1 MLSLSIYPIGTLHS
15 QHQLQHSFGLA
26 PRRSDRLL
34 LVCSL
39 PHLFIMATATPRYQ
53 TPASRRRQPLHSQPP
68 PQQPHKFTLTS
79 TPSPPPQAARF
90 PRSHSNPILPS
101 PAPSAVTLPSA
112 WCHPPA
118 DIAAHI
124 CQHLPLPS
132 LLLLST
138 LSHYYN
144 LVLSHPHAFR
154 LPCLSLSLHHSLH
167 SFLASLLPPQHSSSN
182 RSSRAVRRRHRPHS
196 IFSHL
201 QHVDI
206 SHSLYSASSLAFL
219 THCTALRTLRLHQS
233 QYDPDN
239 LTRLTTALTASPHLH
254 SLQLSSVRVSNHWMT
269 AVGQLSSLTCLDLHG
284 TMGYDGKALAQLR
297 PLQALKV
304 LNLEGSEC
312 VDDEAIHALL
322 GPADECGEATTVDGS
337 GVFGGLSVLRL
348 SSGVTDAS
356 LRLLAVECRQL
367 TSLSLTGCRFITMSG
382 VTALAESLHSL
393 TSLGLSRCPLL
404 FPLPVATPPTAA
416 SSSSTAAPSTQ
427 PSPVSPSPSPSTFPH
442 FPSLSLLTLSFIT
455 DSHLTQ
461 LLSTHPHLSHLALS
475 SHSLTSACFPA
486 LLSHSP
492 LTELGLSLWGRG
504 RRDLLFSRRIRD
516 IVRRWGKELRGGM
529 VMVEGGGAVSGMVA
543 EVVEGMKRAAEG
555 EWMEEKEEEEVDEW
569 RWTQSGR
576 LKPHLG
582 QWL

>member
-1 MLSLSIYPIGTLHS
+1 
-15 QHQLQHSFGLA
+15 
-26 PRRSDRLL
+26 
-34 LVCSL
+34 
-39 PHLFIMATATPRYQ
+39 MASATPRYQ
-53 TPASRRRQPLHSQPP
+53 TPASRRRQPQPSQQQQPP
-68 PQQPHKFTLTS
+68 QHDHNQSPHKFTLTS
-79 TPSPPPQAARF
+79 TPSPPSHTARF

-101 PAPSAVTLPSA
+101 PAPVLSLPSA
-112 WCHPPA
+112 WCHPPT

-124 CQHLPLPS
+124 CQHLPLSS
-132 LLLLST
+132 LLVVST
-138 LSHYYN
+138 LSHFYS
-144 LVLSHPHAFR
+144 LVLSHPLAFR

-167 SFLASLLPPQHSSSN
+167 SFLASLLPPPHSHAV
-182 RSSRAVRRRHRPHS
+182 RSRQPHRRRHRPHS
-196 IFSHL
+196 LFSRL

-206 SHSLYSASSLAFL
+206 SHSLYSASSLVFL

-239 LTRLTTALTASPHLH
+239 LTRLTVALTASPHLH
-254 SLQLSSVRVSNHWMT
+254 SLQLSSVRVSNEWMS
-269 AVGQLSSLTCLDLHG
+269 AVAGLGGLTCLDLHG
-284 TMGYDGKALAQLR
+284 TVGYEGHALRELR
-297 PLQALKV
+297 RLTALKV
-304 LNLEGSEC
+304 LNLEGSDC
-312 VDDEAIHALL
+312 VDDAAIHALL
-322 GPADECGEATTVDGS
+322 GPDGS
-337 GVFGGLSVLRL
+337 AEAAAEGGGSVFSGLNVLRL
-348 SSGVTDAS
+348 SSGVTDVS
-356 LRLLAVECRQL
+356 LRLLASECTQL
-367 TSLSLTGCRFITMSG
+367 TSLSLTGCRFITMGG

-404 FPLPVATPPTAA
+404 FPPPPTVAQTAA
-416 SSSSTAAPSTQ
+416 SSSSSTALSSTQ
-427 PSPVSPSPSPSTFPH
+427 SLLVCPTPPPCSFPH
-442 FPSLSLLTLSFIT
+442 FQSLSLLTLSFIT
-455 DSHLTQ
+455 DTHLTQ

-486 LLSHSP
+486 LLSSSS

-529 VMVEGGGAVSGMVA
+529 VMVEGGEAVSGMVR

-555 EWMEEKEEEEVDEW
+555 EWMEEKEDEEVDEW

>member
-1 MLSLSIYPIGTLHS
+1 
-15 QHQLQHSFGLA
+15 
-26 PRRSDRLL
+26 
-34 LVCSL
+34 
-39 PHLFIMATATPRYQ
+39 MATATPRYQ
-53 TPASRRRQPLHSQPP
+53 TPASRRRQPQQQQQRPRHKHNQ
-68 PQQPHKFTLTS
+68 PQQTFTLTS
-79 TPSPPPQAARF
+79 TPSPPPHTARF

-101 PAPSAVTLPSA
+101 PAAVVSLPSA

-118 DIAAHI
+118 DIAAYI

-132 LLLLST
+132 LLIVAT
-138 LSHYYN
+138 LSHYYS
-144 LVLSHPHAFR
+144 LVLSHPLAFR

-167 SFLASLLPPQHSSSN
+167 SFLASLLPPQHSSTSV
-182 RSSRAVRRRHRPHS
+182 RSRRPSHSRRRHHHHRPHS
-196 IFSHL
+196 LFSRL

-233 QYDPDN
+233 QYDPDS
-239 LTRLTTALTASPHLH
+239 LTRLTAALTASPHLH
-254 SLQLSSVRVSNHWMT
+254 SLQLSSVRVSNEWMGV
-269 AVGQLSSLTCLDLHG
+269 VGGLVGLTCLDLHG
-284 TMGYDGKALAQLR
+284 TVGYDGKALRQLR
-297 PLQALKV
+297 QLKALKV

-322 GPADECGEATTVDGS
+322 AVETEPEQQKQEATTDGDAL
-337 GVFGGLSVLRL
+337 VFGGLSVLRL

-356 LRLLAVECRQL
+356 LRLLASECRQL
-367 TSLSLTGCRFITMSG
+367 TSLSLTGCRLITMSG

-393 TSLGLSRCPLL
+393 TSLGLSRCPLV
-404 FPLPVATPPTAA
+404 FPLPTAVAQTAA
-416 SSSSTAAPSTQ
+416 SSSSSSSTAAGPATQSPIVLAPPPPS
-427 PSPVSPSPSPSTFPH
+427 SFPH
-442 FPSLSLLTLSFIT
+442 FPSLSLITLSFIT
-455 DSHLTQ
+455 DAHLTQ
-461 LLSTHPHLSHLALS
+461 LLSAHPHLSHLALS

-486 LLSHSP
+486 FLSYSS
-492 LTELGLSLWGRG
+492 LAELGLSLWGRG

-529 VMVEGGGAVSGMVA
+529 VMVEGRDAVGGMVR
-543 EVVEGMKRAAEG
+543 EVVEGMKREEG
-555 EWMEEKEEEEVDEW
+555 EWVEEKEDEEVDEW